1 MRRLATPEDIALA
14 VLFFASPASGYVTG
28 AVLEVDGG
36 PDGPNSRDC
45 RALACE
51 ENGDRLTDAEQ
62 VTTRRRASTSDKRPL
77 ARKAVS
83 RINAPPS
90 HRAPVRA
97 VTCGRP
103 RLPVA
108 RHATDCRAL
117 RPRTWSR

>member
-62 VTTRRRASTSDKRPL
+62 VTTRRRASTSD
-77 ARKAVS
+77 
-83 RINAPPS
+83 NA
-90 HRAPVRA
+90 
-97 VTCGRP
+97 
-103 RLPVA
+103 RLPV
-108 RHATDCRAL
+108 RRCPEST
-117 RPRTWSR
+117 PRRRIGHQSAP